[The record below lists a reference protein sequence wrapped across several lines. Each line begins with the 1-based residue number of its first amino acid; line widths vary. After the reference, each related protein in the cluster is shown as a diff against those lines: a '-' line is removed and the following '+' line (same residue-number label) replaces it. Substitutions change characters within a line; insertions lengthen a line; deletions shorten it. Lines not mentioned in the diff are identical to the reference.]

1 MAQVEVVTEN
11 GGFILTCDLLNRGE
25 SISVN
30 VDTIDPDDGTVT
42 IVARDADLVVKSVPI
57 DLWQDASGLLVAS
70 KMLDMVSIIRPDLKF
85 PLQIIRKLFAS

>member
-1 MAQVEVVTEN
+1 
-11 GGFILTCDLLNRGE
+11 
-25 SISVN
+25 
-30 VDTIDPDDGTVT
+30 
-42 IVARDADLVVKSVPI
+42 VARDADLVVKSVPI